1 MDIKIRKGTPE
12 DVPQVFELV
21 QELALF
27 EKAADQVSNTPE
39 QMLEDGFGPNPIYG
53 LLVAEVDGKIVGIS
67 MYYTRY
73 STWKGKRL
81 YLEDLIVTES
91 MRGSGLGKKLLDA
104 TIVEARATQCTGVMW
119 QVLDWNE
126 PAIKFYERYGARLDA
141 EWINCHLDF

>member
-53 LLVAEVDGKIVGIS
+53 LLVA
-67 MYYTRY
+67 
-73 STWKGKRL
+73 
-81 YLEDLIVTES
+81 
-91 MRGSGLGKKLLDA
+91 
-104 TIVEARATQCTGVMW
+104 
-119 QVLDWNE
+119 
-126 PAIKFYERYGARLDA
+126 
-141 EWINCHLDF
+141 